1 MWRNRYN
8 LYFLLIVS
16 LLILGLIAGCSS
28 VKTPPASSTAAQEI
42 TISLPDRV
50 IGTVFVTD
58 QGKALKKAQFTSS
71 DGFVSLAID
80 QGTVLL
86 DKDSRPLLNIE
97 ATIDTAIPLP
107 PENAQIIGNVVD
119 IQPQEAVID
128 PSLKI
133 TLKYDPSL
141 LPQGANENNLAIYNY
156 SGNAWEMTRYRN
168 IDTEA
173 NQVTTIVDRFGKYSI
188 LLPAEP
194 VEITPVAQPGPVSTN
209 LFGVLH
215 NGKPTFAEFGSSTC
229 APCKYMRGII
239 EQLALDY
246 QDRMNVVII
255 EVYEQ
260 REVPPLYRI
269 MTIPTQIIFNSSGT
283 EITRHIGVWER
294 EQIEAELIKA
304 GIP

>member
-1 MWRNRYN
+1 MSRNRYN
-8 LYFLLIVS
+8 LFGLLIAS

-28 VKTPPASSTAAQEI
+28 VKTPPASSTSTQEI
-42 TISLPDRV
+42 TISLPNNV
-50 IGTVFVTD
+50 SGMVLVTD
-58 QGKALKKAQFTSS
+58 QGKVLKNAQITSS
-71 DGFVSLAID
+71 DGFISLFID
-80 QGTVLL
+80 QGTALL

-97 ATIDTAIPLP
+97 ATIDTAIPIP

-119 IQPQEAVID
+119 IQPQDVMID
-128 PSLKI
+128 PSIKI
-133 TLKYDPSL
+133 TLKYDPSI
-141 LPQGANENNLAIYNY
+141 LPEGADENDLSIYNY
-156 SGNAWEMTRYRN
+156 NGNSWEKTRYRN
-168 IDTEA
+168 IDAEA

-188 LLPAEP
+188 LLAAEL
-194 VEITPVAQPGPVSTN
+194 VEITPVVQPGPVSTN

-246 QDRMNVVII
+246 KDRINVVII

-269 MTIPTQIIFNSSGT
+269 MTIPTQIIFDTNGV
-283 EITRHIGVWER
+283 EVQRHIGVWER